1 MSNTAELT
9 ITERVKYET
18 AAFINF
24 YLSVFPDWDFPA
36 HFFPVVKALM
46 DPRVDKVQVEIGPGS
61 GKGLAYGTP
70 VFMSDGSTKPIEDI
84 RVGDRVMC
92 PDGMSSTSVIAV
104 APQPKLLSYLMH
116 FSEHEPI
123 VCNGPHLWKITRD
136 GIDWQVVST
145 EFLYF
150 DEDPDERPIF
160 IPAYGNS
167 GLVELIG
174 MERQRDQE
182 SVCIQVTHP
191 DGLFVAGDYIVT
203 HNSQIISCIY
213 PTFALGRN
221 PKLSI
226 LGISAAENLVQGFQ
240 QSGME
245 IIEYSA
251 AFKDFFPNVHPD
263 KKAGWS
269 VGNGIYLQERSKGT
283 PDPSWFACG
292 IGSSSL
298 VGKHADVISIDDVHN
313 EENTSTSK
321 QCDSVTKVYYSTIL
335 GRAKPSGC
343 KFVLAGRRWREDDLY
358 GRLERSGEWVTMKLP
373 VERKGAKQLYWD
385 VVMAPDVVNIFSEEF
400 KPDFQDKEGMMHYKV
415 PYAIDPKGQGFFW
428 PAMPQKRKEF
438 MAVKKGDPAT
448 FEATYQCNPGNR
460 ESGVFLDS
468 DFRYVDEMPTLQQC
482 LAEGATI
489 YQSWDTATGSSPK
502 SDFSVCIT
510 AAFFPCEHYHHNEDR
525 DLYGEC
531 DPHMDVYILDV
542 YRENIEF
549 AELFSAVKTQYQKW
563 RPSTIVM
570 EKKSSG
576 ISILQ
581 LARNIAP
588 IEEVNPGAEGKRARA
603 TNTVGTGTASVQGWF
618 RLGRVL
624 FPRNAPWLEALTTEL
639 KDFSGDGSGKDDQ
652 VDALVYI
659 VAAAIRLGGGG
670 AMLPS
675 NAEALANSTGDN
687 NFYPDDKNGLQTAL
701 GSVFSVESVLDPF
714 RMTCGKCKHLT
725 QTNKCKFTG
734 KSMINL
740 DSCEKFDPKADNGW
754 ELMVI

>member
-1 MSNTAELT
+1 MASPLDDLS
-9 ITERVKYET
+9 ITDRVQYET

-24 YLSVFPDWDFPA
+24 YLSVFPEWDFPA

-61 GKGLAYGTP
+61 GK
-70 VFMSDGSTKPIEDI
+70 
-84 RVGDRVMC
+84 
-92 PDGMSSTSVIAV
+92 
-104 APQPKLLSYLMH
+104 
-116 FSEHEPI
+116 
-123 VCNGPHLWKITRD
+123 
-136 GIDWQVVST
+136 
-145 EFLYF
+145 
-150 DEDPDERPIF
+150 
-160 IPAYGNS
+160 
-167 GLVELIG
+167 
-174 MERQRDQE
+174 
-182 SVCIQVTHP
+182 
-191 DGLFVAGDYIVT
+191 
-203 HNSQIISCIY
+203 SQIISCIY

-245 IIEYSA
+245 IIEYSS

-321 QCDSVTKVYYSTIL
+321 QCDAVTKVYYSTIL

-358 GRLERSGEWVTMKLP
+358 GRLEKSGEWVTMKLP

-400 KPDFQDKEGMMHYKV
+400 KPDSEDKDGMLHYRV
-415 PYAIDPKGQGFFW
+415 PYAVDPRGQGFFW

-468 DFRYVDEMPTLQQC
+468 DFRYVDEVPSLQEC
-482 LAEGATI
+482 LAQGATI
-489 YQSWDTATGSSPK
+489 YQAWDTATGSSPK

-510 AAFFPCEHYHHNEDR
+510 AAFFPCEEYHNHEDVSM
-525 DLYGEC
+525 YGEC

-549 AELFSAVKTQYQKW
+549 GALFAAVKEQYQKW
-563 RPSTIVM
+563 HPATIVM

-576 ISILQ
+576 IGILQ
-581 LARNIAP
+581 LAKNFVP
-588 IEEVNPGAEGKRARA
+588 IEEVNPGTEGKRARA
-603 TNTVGTGTASVQGWF
+603 TNTVGTGAGSVQGWF

-639 KDFSGDGSGKDDQ
+639 KDFSGDGAGKDDQ

-687 NFYPDDKNGLQTAL
+687 NFYPDDKNGLQTAF
-701 GSVFSVESVLDPF
+701 GGIFDMEASLDPY
-714 RMTCGKCKHLT
+714 RSTCGRCKNLT
-725 QTNKCKFTG
+725 MTSKCKFDN
-734 KSMINL
+734 KPRINL
-740 DSCEKFDPKADNGW
+740 DSCEKFEPSAKDGW

>member
-1 MSNTAELT
+1 
-9 ITERVKYET
+9 
-18 AAFINF
+18 
-24 YLSVFPDWDFPA
+24 
-36 HFFPVVKALM
+36 
-46 DPRVDKVQVEIGPGS
+46 
-61 GKGLAYGTP
+61 
-70 VFMSDGSTKPIEDI
+70 
-84 RVGDRVMC
+84 
-92 PDGMSSTSVIAV
+92 
-104 APQPKLLSYLMH
+104 
-116 FSEHEPI
+116 
-123 VCNGPHLWKITRD
+123 
-136 GIDWQVVST
+136 
-145 EFLYF
+145 
-150 DEDPDERPIF
+150 
-160 IPAYGNS
+160 
-167 GLVELIG
+167 
-174 MERQRDQE
+174 
-182 SVCIQVTHP
+182 
-191 DGLFVAGDYIVT
+191 
-203 HNSQIISCIY
+203 
-213 PTFALGRN
+213 
-221 PKLSI
+221 
-226 LGISAAENLVQGFQ
+226 
-240 QSGME
+240 
-245 IIEYSA
+245 
-251 AFKDFFPNVHPD
+251 
-263 KKAGWS
+263 
-269 VGNGIYLQERSKGT
+269 
-283 PDPSWFACG
+283 
-292 IGSSSL
+292 

-468 DFRYVDEMPTLQQC
+468 DFRYVDEAPSLQEC
-482 LAEGATI
+482 LAQGATI
-489 YQSWDTATGSSPK
+489 YQAWDTATGSSPK

-549 AELFSAVKTQYQKW
+549 AALFSAVKTQYQKW

-675 NAEALANSTGDN
+675 NAEELANSTGDN
-687 NFYPDDKNGLQTAL
+687 NFYPDDKSGLQTAL

-725 QTNKCKFTG
+725 QTSKCKFTG

-740 DSCEKFDPKADNGW
+740 DSCEKFEPSAKDGW